1 MILRILLIT
10 FFVFFTSSAQAWI
23 RGIGANKCGETFTL
37 LEKDQDGWGR
47 MLVTAW
53 IQGYLSGLDENN
65 KLKNTDKDSLFL
77 AVKKRCENEPLDFV
91 HDAVEYV
98 YINKL

>member
-1 MILRILLIT
+1 
-10 FFVFFTSSAQAWI
+10 
-23 RGIGANKCGETFTL
+23 
-37 LEKDQDGWGR
+37 

-53 IQGYLSGLDENN
+53 IQGYLSALDENN

-91 HDAVEYV
+91 HEAVEYV
-98 YINKL
+98 YIHKL